1 MAEYIEAAHAVSVS
15 PAPVVELHRS
25 SVAMSVTVPAVLES
39 PVPVVRYVVL
49 EPSVPDLPAP
59 VIECIE
65 TAPFVSYVTPALT
78 VYRVMKKSMTEGG
91 GLEDGDIVLTV
102 CVLAKQIV
110 TKFSSWHLLL
120 Q

>member
-1 MAEYIEAAHAVSVS
+1 
-15 PAPVVELHRS
+15 
-25 SVAMSVTVPAVLES
+25 MSVTVPAVLES
-39 PVPVVRYVVL
+39 PVPVVRYIVL

-59 VIECIE
+59 VLECIE
-65 TAPFVSYVTPALT
+65 TAPIVSYVTPALT

-110 TKFSSWHLLL
+110 TKLCPWH
-120 Q
+120 